1 MFKIQDS
8 NRKIEIWN
16 LTKTHYYYETADGL
30 CAERQFVEE
39 TNNLLY
45 SYIINQAFFPTRIE
59 SVLKKIYCFISKWGM
74 DLNNKGIIAEA
85 KMD

>member
-8 NRKIEIWN
+8 NWKIEIWN

-59 SVLKKIYCFISKWGM
+59 SDLEKNKQFTLKELVAQG
-74 DLNNKGIIAEA
+74 LRT
-85 KMD
+85 